1 MKATRSAMWQD
12 LMAATALVFVFEGIL
27 PFLSPARYR
36 QMMSQVIGMP
46 DVSLRG
52 LGLVSMIIGLVT
64 LYLVR

>member
-36 QMMSQVIGMP
+36 QMMSHVIGMP

>member
-1 MKATRSAMWQD
+1 MWQD

-36 QMMSQVIGMP
+36 QIMTQVTGMP
-46 DVSLRG
+46 DARLRG
-52 LGLVSMIIGLVT
+52 LGLVSMIVGLFT

>member
-1 MKATRSAMWQD
+1 
-12 LMAATALVFVFEGIL
+12 MAATALVFVFEGIL

-36 QMMSQVIGMP
+36 QMMSHVIGMP